1 MKAVRPL
8 SASALHREEVRGRWE
23 RATRWPLIVLS
34 IGFLVAYSLVA
45 IRPHWPPA
53 EQLFIVAVMAAAW
66 LAFIVDP
73 IVRILLTARRHR
85 SAYFRRYR
93 IDFFSAVLPI
103 LRPFSLLRH
112 LDSTPGFIGNG
123 GNALRSRVLAFAAA
137 YAGMYVYIVAITVL
151 QVERNAP
158 GATIVTFGEAIWW
171 AFVTLA
177 TVGYGD
183 YVPITPFG
191 RVLAVMLMAGGV
203 VIIGTASALIVSYLS
218 ERIST
223 HRPEAPHGPDAP
235 NGPGSPTAPG
245 SPQGGGGEA

>member
-1 MKAVRPL
+1 MNAERPL

-23 RATRWPLIVLS
+23 LATRWPLIVLS
-34 IGFLVAYSLVA
+34 IGFLVAYSLVT
-45 IRPHWPPA
+45 IRPSWTRD
-53 EQLFIVAVMAAAW
+53 EQVIIVAVMAAAW

-73 IVRILLTARRHR
+73 IVRLLLTAPRRR
-85 SAYFRRYR
+85 SAYVRAYKVEFWA
-93 IDFFSAVLPI
+93 AVLPI

-123 GNALRSRVLAFAAA
+123 GNALRSRVIAVAAA
-137 YAGMYVYIVAITVL
+137 YAAMYVYVIAITVL

-171 AFVTLA
+171 AFVTIA

-183 YVPITPFG
+183 YVPVTSFG

-218 ERIST
+218 ERITT
-223 HRPEAPHGPDAP
+223 HGAGAAAAQAKPEAPPSKDDEG
-235 NGPGSPTAPG
+235 
-245 SPQGGGGEA
+245 

>member
-1 MKAVRPL
+1 MSQERPL

-23 RATRWPLIVLS
+23 RATRWPLILLS
-34 IGFLVAYSLVA
+34 IGFLVAYSLVT
-45 IRPHWPPA
+45 IRPSWTRD
-53 EQLFIVAVMAAAW
+53 EQILIVVVLGAAW
-66 LAFIVDP
+66 LAFIIDP
-73 IVRILLTARRHR
+73 VVRLILTAPHRRA
-85 SAYFRRYR
+85 AYVRTYKVEFW
-93 IDFFSAVLPI
+93 AALLPI

-112 LDSTPGFIGNG
+112 LDSTPGFMGNG
-123 GNALRSRVLAFAAA
+123 GNALRSRVLAVAAA
-137 YAGMYVYIVAITVL
+137 YAGMYVYVIAITVL

-191 RVLAVMLMAGGV
+191 RTLAVMLMAGGV

-218 ERIST
+218 ERIT
-223 HRPEAPHGPDAP
+223 TRDPGAVAPRKPKPRQRD
-235 NGPGSPTAPG
+235 
-245 SPQGGGGEA
+245 EEED